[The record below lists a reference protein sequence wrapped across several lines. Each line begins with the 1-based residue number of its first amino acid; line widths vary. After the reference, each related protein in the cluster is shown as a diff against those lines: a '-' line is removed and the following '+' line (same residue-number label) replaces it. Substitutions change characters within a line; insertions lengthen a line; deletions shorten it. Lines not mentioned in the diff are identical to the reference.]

1 MESAT
6 RGATTTGRVQSLACR
21 HQADRESL
29 TDARTS
35 RDRYPLTSFAH
46 LATLSRNCHR
56 AVVTRGFIMSQ
67 ESGQDKT
74 MENKEVGVK
83 RRLRI
88 LQDVNRFS
96 QIVDALKRPANAHV
110 AQPLK
115 KHRTSITQDAM
126 FSSDS
131 RALRTSCTDHNPT
144 LSGNSGLAVAEEK
157 RGKTLPVSV
166 EEEDTECLV
175 IDVSTRQISEAT
187 DTNRHIKGTFCIF
200 RSEKRH
206 DN

>member
-1 MESAT
+1 
-6 RGATTTGRVQSLACR
+6 
-21 HQADRESL
+21 
-29 TDARTS
+29 
-35 RDRYPLTSFAH
+35 
-46 LATLSRNCHR
+46 
-56 AVVTRGFIMSQ
+56 MSQ

-74 MENKEVGVK
+74 MDNKEVGVK

-96 QIVDALKRPANAHV
+96 QVVDALKRPANAHV

-115 KHRTSITQDAM
+115 KHRTSITQDAT

-131 RALRTSCTDHNPT
+131 SSLKTSCTVDHNC
-144 LSGNSGLAVAEEK
+144 NSSLAVAEER

-175 IDVSTRQISEAT
+175 IDVSTRQISEIT
-187 DTNRHIKGTFCIF
+187 DKNRHIKGTFCIF
-200 RSEKRH
+200 RSEKGMIT
-206 DN
+206 NGTSCSQPN

>member
-1 MESAT
+1 
-6 RGATTTGRVQSLACR
+6 
-21 HQADRESL
+21 
-29 TDARTS
+29 
-35 RDRYPLTSFAH
+35 
-46 LATLSRNCHR
+46 
-56 AVVTRGFIMSQ
+56 MSQ

-96 QIVDALKRPANAHV
+96 EIVDALKRPANAHV

-131 RALRTSCTDHNPT
+131 RALKTSCAVDHNPT
-144 LSGNSGLAVAEEK
+144 LSSNSSLAVAEEK
-157 RGKTLPVSV
+157 KGKSLPVSV
-166 EEEDTECLV
+166 EEDTECLV
-175 IDVSTRQISEAT
+175 TDVSTRQISETT
-187 DTNRHIKGTFCIF
+187 DNKRHIKGTFCIF
-200 RSEKRH
+200 RSEKKA
-206 DN
+206 

>member
-1 MESAT
+1 
-6 RGATTTGRVQSLACR
+6 
-21 HQADRESL
+21 
-29 TDARTS
+29 
-35 RDRYPLTSFAH
+35 
-46 LATLSRNCHR
+46 
-56 AVVTRGFIMSQ
+56 MSQ

-74 MENKEVGVK
+74 MDNKEVGVK

-115 KHRTSITQDAM
+115 KHRTSITQDAT

-131 RALRTSCTDHNPT
+131 SALKTSCTVDHNC
-144 LSGNSGLAVAEEK
+144 NSSLAVTEERK
-157 RGKTLPVSV
+157 GKTLPVSV

-175 IDVSTRQISEAT
+175 IDVSTRQISETT
-187 DTNRHIKGTFCIF
+187 DNKRHIKGTFCIF
-200 RSEKRH
+200 RSEKGMI
-206 DN
+206 N